1 MEMRKPSNLDT
12 IAAVL
17 FIAALSVLYLFR
29 ADGAIPAG
37 IMLCISVGIAF
48 F

>member
-1 MEMRKPSNLDT
+1 MGMRKPSNLDT

-17 FIAALSVLYLFR
+17 FITALSVLYLFR
-29 ADGAIPAG
+29 ADGVIPAG
-37 IMLCISVGIAF
+37 IMFCISVGIAF